1 MMRDVDQPTI
11 ELNHR
16 CIRVVKSSGRRRS
29 TWNAICYA
37 RDAKVAV
44 NLEYR

>member
-1 MMRDVDQPTI
+1 MMRDVDQPAI

-16 CIRVVKSSGRRRS
+16 CIRVVESSGRRRS

-37 RDAKVAV
+37 KDAKAEA
-44 NLEYR
+44 NLENR